1 VTNSTQNP
9 NPEELRYF
17 IALALA
23 PKIGP
28 GIFKAIIAYAGS
40 AQNFFSLPKGKILK
54 TPKVGTKLLELR
66 NLEQELLRKADE
78 LISSCQKSGYQIF
91 TLLDSNFP
99 TRLKVQED
107 SPVLF
112 FSKGSGGL
120 NFQRSIGIVGTR
132 SATSYGKS
140 ATRKIIEDLA
150 IYEPTII
157 SGLAYGI
164 DIEAHRAALAVGL
177 PTIAVM
183 GSPINQIY
191 PAIHRKTAE
200 AILDKGLVM
209 SEYAPGSRMVPGNFP
224 ARNRIIASLS
234 DALIVVEAAEKGGA
248 LITAEIA
255 YSYDKDVFAVPG
267 NLQSPYSE
275 GCNHLIKKMKAN
287 IYTGPEDIAEALF
300 WVKPGEIQN
309 PNPKLDLSNYQEDEQ
324 TILSYLIE
332 KGESEIDQICYAT
345 EIPLGILSSKLLA
358 LEFEGILKS
367 LPGKKYKLLVR

>member
-1 VTNSTQNP
+1 VTDTPRNP
-9 NPEELRYF
+9 TPEELRYF

-28 GIFKAIIAYAGS
+28 GIFKAIFAYAGS
-40 AQNFFSLPKGKILK
+40 ARNFFILPKGKVLK
-54 TPKVGTKLLELR
+54 TPKVGSKLLELR
-66 NLEQELLRKADE
+66 NQEQQLLRKADE
-78 LISSCQKSGYQIF
+78 LIQTCERSGYRIF
-91 TLLDSNFP
+91 TSLDSDFP
-99 TRLKVQED
+99 SRLKVQED

-112 FSKGSGGL
+112 FAKGSGNL
-120 NFQRSIGIVGTR
+120 TFERSVGIVGTR
-132 SATSYGKS
+132 SATSYGKT

-150 IYEPTII
+150 IYQPAIV
-157 SGLAYGI
+157 SGLAFGI

-200 AILDKGLVM
+200 TILESGLVM
-209 SEYAPGSRMVPGNFP
+209 SEYAPGSKMTPGNFP

-267 NLQSPYSE
+267 NLQSPFSE
-275 GCNHLIKKMKAN
+275 GCNQLIKKMKAN
-287 IYTGPEDIAEALF
+287 IYTGPGDIAEALF
-300 WVKPGEIQN
+300 WAKPGEQALKS
-309 PNPKLDLSNYQEDEQ
+309 PKLDLSKYEGEEAV
-324 TILSYLIE
+324 ILCYLLE
-332 KGESEIDQICYAT
+332 KGESEIDLMSYAT
-345 EIPLGILSSKLLA
+345 SIPLGLLSSKLLA

-367 LPGKKYKLLVR
+367 LPGKKYKLLG